1 MNGDTGLVGGLVE
14 RLATRLPHR
23 TGAPA
28 QDLYHDDIISITR
41 STLIRVSSGSVNLV
55 LDSLLDLLEDLAR
68 PYRSIFNH
76 PPLVLLSEIYILE
89 LIAECCASHWGP
101 SHTENGLG
109 DSYALSSSQRAA
121 LPTPKP
127 LDEILVRRIFEV
139 IKLLFDPY
147 PDGYTLPAKTL
158 LDETTAKPAAVRL
171 PDEVMRTPVSTP
183 SNEPLESSHL
193 LQLHATAIEAHV
205 KTIVEFVT
213 ASSWSASFA
222 YFRNTIY
229 SARQVV
235 PGQGTPIPNA
245 AAAEEERTALIV
257 LRLVAS
263 FWVDIHKLNSVI
275 TEFNSCWLSS
285 RKSFQNAIA
294 VVTPL
299 LITRWL
305 ERYPNEFVQL
315 HMGRKR
321 HDIAPDTLFDYAL
334 NGSNDNA
341 RRRTL
346 LYPLMTALL
355 LLTPDVFDVVSNLR
369 ESKATSMVKKK
380 HFLEERRRA
389 LRNRNEVSVYCLVYL
404 LRAAR
409 HFDPDSDL
417 GLASYASDVQDDVRD
432 SVFRRYGLGPDGIFF
447 EQDIMTAAFVSLAH
461 LSFESCVDSLVDQC
475 LAPSAPHIFKIAVI
489 QACSHFAR
497 LEKSS
502 EYQPLFTKASA
513 FIQGQLDAFSS
524 NLIAACINGDMA
536 QRQQLE
542 SASMVDMIC
551 NILNFLDAS
560 PMTLFEGPPNS
571 PNERDEFYQKNLE
584 ALISCVVAPDEAIRR
599 LGTKVA
605 KHLYAHAEVLQ
616 SLRTSKRLEDPGFK
630 RGFWQLTSLILI
642 PICDRAGV
650 PGTAP
655 GLKSVLEYLDSR
667 LTLLKTIPELAQISE
682 DDPIRIAAATKLE
695 TLLLVS
701 LCSAEIEVCQIVTSC
716 IGAFLEECTIIDAA
730 VPSAS
735 KPSLALLR
743 NADIFS
749 EISSRTFRFT
759 GLVAF
764 QKRNRGLLRRLQYPS
779 AGILNAWETVFE
791 RWLHLSKDV
800 SLTSAES
807 MGERVVAEWRNYS
820 GFLAS
825 LGGICTAEHAATL
838 EEPAVSGLRWI
849 DRLSSDHHEEPF
861 LNRYLRL
868 SIQLL
873 ACTNVRIRETM
884 REILATEVSPALYQ
898 HLFRALESELDVLF
912 TGALETSSRGQ
923 DNEIMFAEQAASL
936 LRSLVERLDTPT
948 ELGAA
953 SSLHLN
959 SLTYS
964 FARFLD
970 GVPDSPNSL
979 RVKIKICQLC
989 EAIVKRKEHLNLR
1002 DDVRI
1007 RNQLLA
1013 YVYSWVTRPH
1023 SPRIDVG
1030 VFDQGQSRLD
1040 EMARVQKDLDRACL
1054 KALAELTFRLPLQ
1067 LNDTTTDAQTS
1078 EKKGQ
1083 LFQSYFSRFLEVL
1096 DPRYE
1101 HMFRTEHTSSSSSK
1115 DEQPSSSDLSIT
1127 IMSNLLSAN
1136 IDVGLKSALFVGYH
1150 EHAEIRTAFV
1160 KVLYNILVQG
1170 AEFSN
1175 LSSAAVNEKYDEL
1188 LGLLTTDPTLAMAMG
1203 AVCPSHEVDELTI
1216 ALLSIY
1222 ESRGQSFVLLEA
1234 LIKQEI
1240 EETENESELLRRSC
1254 VATKMLSVY
1263 AKWKGA
1269 GYLKATLQKVL
1280 DRLMQTSKDL
1290 NLELDPTRVTSP
1302 EELQKNALQLEI
1314 VANVFIDDICASSAR
1329 IPPSFR
1335 KICSIIAAA
1344 VMPRFSEAKYTA
1356 VGAFIFLR
1364 FFCPAIVAPEVEGLV
1379 ATAPSKEMRR
1389 GLLLIAKVIQN
1400 LANNVLFGAKEP
1412 FMFPL
1417 NDFLTKNIYR
1427 VTTFLREISV
1437 EPETMERPNSDEILY
1452 DHWDQVRQRLSS
1464 IERRDLV
1471 RSPGD
1476 TTRGKPNLLEPLRSL
1491 IMNLGPPPL
1500 AVTWNRPQI
1509 SANLPPVY
1517 SRFQDFMLRNAFR
1530 GVESS
1535 STPPPAVYDAGMS
1548 KDGINMICIL
1558 LRYIDTESADVDAY
1572 LYYYLKIASRLWDRP
1587 FGIFIDATF
1596 YNVQSEP
1603 AESLLRKIELLTPTE
1618 LAKQLTRVYIFN
1630 MNSACKKGFRKVFKT
1645 WIRNENSIYS
1655 PANIEYHLL
1664 GSYREFYAHFDHG
1677 KFNLNKVT
1685 QAFMDE
1691 TENGFNI
1698 TRLSKT
1704 KGKIDV
1710 SLSISESFVRVSTK
1724 KRQEIYPA
1732 SRISVV
1738 INDAFRLSEVE
1749 EAPTSIQ
1756 TEDDSAFG
1764 LRADNGKIVMY
1775 FTSPEKTAILTL
1787 LRMKKAAY
1795 RKDPKHNQPQER
1807 FIKPQDVPGTLLNLA
1822 LTNMASP
1829 YPMLRLASYN
1839 LLGALCKSFKF
1850 KAASRLVSTK
1860 DIAVP
1865 SEPSQFIIQ
1874 ISQKLAETEP
1884 QLTGDFLNEFFTSW
1898 PRFSNEQKPLCLAYM
1913 APWIPGLRPS
1923 LLTNEVDGEKGME
1936 KVAALLRKLIDIA
1949 LSDPAVLLQL
1959 QQCVWPAIQQDEKLL
1974 DSFVEEVIKAALNR
1988 GFGIPETDT
1997 LTSIAG
2003 GIGTITLRGKV
2014 LSRLRKALNRS
2025 SLRPTKYLPEN
2036 SVWNEI
2042 CVLLQF
2048 CLALSFDSG
2057 EQAEIYMPEI
2067 FHVVTMLANTGTPD
2081 VRHVVHR
2088 LLINTIHAACTSF
2101 ALDEIRLNKLKVTL
2115 DTLSDPRSDLFTNNV
2130 TFTRD
2135 GASISTNQ
2143 DGGATLAATENLAT
2157 LLFETCSLA
2166 APTVDLAN
2174 KWRSR
2179 WMALVASTAFQ
2190 NNPAIQPRAFTVMG
2204 CLAREEVDDDLL
2216 YQVLVALRNSIGRF
2230 GDDSNSDMLVAI
2242 VTSLAKMMSK
2252 LPSASRYGLQL
2263 FWLAMSLL
2271 RLVPPNLFNCTAVF
2285 LESVLSNISTTGDLK
2300 GERMVHYL
2308 LQGRAQ
2314 LEEAALLL
2322 DEAYGIHFTAENF
2335 HFAACACLVRGLTD
2349 TVTKATAL
2357 RVLSTFLE
2365 MTTYTAMSP
2374 KTVKELHAS
2383 PYMALI
2389 LARTL
2394 DAGELKHSLWSAG
2407 IPTFYPPVSSV
2418 SGSVAASGL
2427 DGGLGV
2433 GGGDA
2438 PGDPSVRGVA
2448 SDAVVP
2454 SPAPAAE
2461 DISAFNMSRGP
2472 KGLAYIKDQDLL
2484 LNTAIELV
2492 DFQYLEDAVQNRTLM
2507 WLNEIAVGRPSVIMT
2522 LCGPIIT
2529 ILDDIVL
2536 HCQNPTTLGSAHE
2549 LLQTLTNNPQ
2559 FSGAMEQAAKLTD
2572 ILDGMGFGGLWRS
2585 CSFNLSHQ
2593 EQDRQC
2599 FGLTE
2604 KLIELIII

>member
-1 MNGDTGLVGGLVE
+1 
-14 RLATRLPHR
+14 
-23 TGAPA
+23 
-28 QDLYHDDIISITR
+28 
-41 STLIRVSSGSVNLV
+41 
-55 LDSLLDLLEDLAR
+55 
-68 PYRSIFNH
+68 
-76 PPLVLLSEIYILE
+76 
-89 LIAECCASHWGP
+89 
-101 SHTENGLG
+101 
-109 DSYALSSSQRAA
+109 
-121 LPTPKP
+121 
-127 LDEILVRRIFEV
+127 
-139 IKLLFDPY
+139 
-147 PDGYTLPAKTL
+147 
-158 LDETTAKPAAVRL
+158 
-171 PDEVMRTPVSTP
+171 
-183 SNEPLESSHL
+183 
-193 LQLHATAIEAHV
+193 
-205 KTIVEFVT
+205 
-213 ASSWSASFA
+213 
-222 YFRNTIY
+222 
-229 SARQVV
+229 
-235 PGQGTPIPNA
+235 
-245 AAAEEERTALIV
+245 
-257 LRLVAS
+257 
-263 FWVDIHKLNSVI
+263 
-275 TEFNSCWLSS
+275 
-285 RKSFQNAIA
+285 
-294 VVTPL
+294 
-299 LITRWL
+299 
-305 ERYPNEFVQL
+305 
-315 HMGRKR
+315 
-321 HDIAPDTLFDYAL
+321 
-334 NGSNDNA
+334 
-341 RRRTL
+341 
-346 LYPLMTALL
+346 
-355 LLTPDVFDVVSNLR
+355 
-369 ESKATSMVKKK
+369 
-380 HFLEERRRA
+380 
-389 LRNRNEVSVYCLVYL
+389 
-404 LRAAR
+404 
-409 HFDPDSDL
+409 
-417 GLASYASDVQDDVRD
+417 
-432 SVFRRYGLGPDGIFF
+432 
-447 EQDIMTAAFVSLAH
+447 
-461 LSFESCVDSLVDQC
+461 
-475 LAPSAPHIFKIAVI
+475 
-489 QACSHFAR
+489 
-497 LEKSS
+497 
-502 EYQPLFTKASA
+502 
-513 FIQGQLDAFSS
+513 
-524 NLIAACINGDMA
+524 
-536 QRQQLE
+536 
-542 SASMVDMIC
+542 
-551 NILNFLDAS
+551 
-560 PMTLFEGPPNS
+560 
-571 PNERDEFYQKNLE
+571 
-584 ALISCVVAPDEAIRR
+584 
-599 LGTKVA
+599 
-605 KHLYAHAEVLQ
+605 
-616 SLRTSKRLEDPGFK
+616 
-630 RGFWQLTSLILI
+630 
-642 PICDRAGV
+642 
-650 PGTAP
+650 
-655 GLKSVLEYLDSR
+655 
-667 LTLLKTIPELAQISE
+667 
-682 DDPIRIAAATKLE
+682 
-695 TLLLVS
+695 
-701 LCSAEIEVCQIVTSC
+701 
-716 IGAFLEECTIIDAA
+716 
-730 VPSAS
+730 
-735 KPSLALLR
+735 
-743 NADIFS
+743 
-749 EISSRTFRFT
+749 
-759 GLVAF
+759 
-764 QKRNRGLLRRLQYPS
+764 
-779 AGILNAWETVFE
+779 
-791 RWLHLSKDV
+791 
-800 SLTSAES
+800 
-807 MGERVVAEWRNYS
+807 
-820 GFLAS
+820 
-825 LGGICTAEHAATL
+825 
-838 EEPAVSGLRWI
+838 
-849 DRLSSDHHEEPF
+849 
-861 LNRYLRL
+861 
-868 SIQLL
+868 
-873 ACTNVRIRETM
+873 
-884 REILATEVSPALYQ
+884 
-898 HLFRALESELDVLF
+898 
-912 TGALETSSRGQ
+912 
-923 DNEIMFAEQAASL
+923 
-936 LRSLVERLDTPT
+936 
-948 ELGAA
+948 
-953 SSLHLN
+953 
-959 SLTYS
+959 
-964 FARFLD
+964 
-970 GVPDSPNSL
+970 
-979 RVKIKICQLC
+979 
-989 EAIVKRKEHLNLR
+989 
-1002 DDVRI
+1002 
-1007 RNQLLA
+1007 
-1013 YVYSWVTRPH
+1013 
-1023 SPRIDVG
+1023 
-1030 VFDQGQSRLD
+1030 
-1040 EMARVQKDLDRACL
+1040 
-1054 KALAELTFRLPLQ
+1054 
-1067 LNDTTTDAQTS
+1067 
-1078 EKKGQ
+1078 
-1083 LFQSYFSRFLEVL
+1083 
-1096 DPRYE
+1096 
-1101 HMFRTEHTSSSSSK
+1101 
-1115 DEQPSSSDLSIT
+1115 
-1127 IMSNLLSAN
+1127 
-1136 IDVGLKSALFVGYH
+1136 
-1150 EHAEIRTAFV
+1150 
-1160 KVLYNILVQG
+1160 
-1170 AEFSN
+1170 
-1175 LSSAAVNEKYDEL
+1175 
-1188 LGLLTTDPTLAMAMG
+1188 
-1203 AVCPSHEVDELTI
+1203 
-1216 ALLSIY
+1216 
-1222 ESRGQSFVLLEA
+1222 
-1234 LIKQEI
+1234 
-1240 EETENESELLRRSC
+1240 
-1254 VATKMLSVY
+1254 
-1263 AKWKGA
+1263 
-1269 GYLKATLQKVL
+1269 
-1280 DRLMQTSKDL
+1280 
-1290 NLELDPTRVTSP
+1290 
-1302 EELQKNALQLEI
+1302 
-1314 VANVFIDDICASSAR
+1314 
-1329 IPPSFR
+1329 
-1335 KICSIIAAA
+1335 
-1344 VMPRFSEAKYTA
+1344 MPRFSEAKYTA

-1437 EPETMERPNSDEILY
+1437 EPETMERPNSDESFDFGSCVSLHRILY

-2014 LSRLRKALNRS
+2014 LSRLRKGLNRS

-2143 DGGATLAATENLAT
+2143 DGGATLTATENLAT

-2322 DEAYGIHFTAENF
+2322 DESYGIHFTAENF

-2593 EQDRQC
+2593 EQDKQC

-2604 KLIELIII
+2604 KLIEVSFILSPHSRQSLN